1 MYYPKWC
8 FVANE
13 NITRNNMKK
22 YDEMTEK
29 WHKKALELYPNYFKM
44 NFKER
49 LKIKDEINEA
59 VGYSI

>member
-29 WHKKALELYPNYFKM
+29 WHKKALELYPNYYKW
-44 NFKER
+44 NDGWKKQGKLYDWTE
-49 LKIKDEINEA
+49 EA
-59 VGYSI
+59 